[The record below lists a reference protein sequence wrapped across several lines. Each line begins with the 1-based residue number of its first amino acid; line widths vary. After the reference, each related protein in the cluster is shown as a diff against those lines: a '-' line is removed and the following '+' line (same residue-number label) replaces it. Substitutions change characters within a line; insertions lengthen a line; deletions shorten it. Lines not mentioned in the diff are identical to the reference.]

1 MKKNLVSIL
10 MPSYNAE
17 NYILE
22 AIESIQQQTHTNWEL
37 ILVDDCSTDN
47 TVSIATAIAN
57 QDSRIRIYKLPQNS
71 GTGIAR
77 NTALSNTIGNY
88 IAFLDADDVWKPN
101 KLQVQL
107 QFMQQHKLPFTFSFY
122 ECMNEA
128 GILLKKRVEA
138 PRQLTYRQL
147 FFCNYIGN
155 LTGIYDVT
163 FYGKIPI
170 SQSRKRQDWMMW
182 LTILKPIKKIQ
193 PVPESLAFYR
203 VRDNSISAGKMAL
216 LKHNFAVYRSFHGYN
231 IIRALLFMLVFLFTQ
246 LLVKPRYTKKLIA

>member
-1 MKKNLVSIL
+1 MKNNLVSIL
-10 MPSYNAE
+10 MPCYNSE
-17 NYILE
+17 KYILE
-22 AIESIQQQTHTNWEL
+22 AILSVQEQTHTNWEL
-37 ILVDDCSTDN
+37 ILVDDCSNDS
-47 TVSIATAIAN
+47 TVSIAKTIAN
-57 QDSRIRIYKLPQNS
+57 QDSRIRIFKLPTNS
-71 GTGIAR
+71 GTGVAR
-77 NTALSNTIGNY
+77 NTALSKATGDY
-88 IAFLDADDVWKPN
+88 IAFLDADDKWKPN
-101 KLQVQL
+101 KLELQL

-128 GILLKKRVEA
+128 GILLNKRVEA
-138 PRQLTYRQL
+138 PQQLTYRQL

-155 LTGIYDVT
+155 LTGIYDVS

-170 SQSRKRQDWMMW
+170 SHSRKRQDWMMW
-182 LTILKPIKKIQ
+182 LALLKPIKKVR

-246 LLVKPRYTKKLIA
+246 FLVKPRYTKKL